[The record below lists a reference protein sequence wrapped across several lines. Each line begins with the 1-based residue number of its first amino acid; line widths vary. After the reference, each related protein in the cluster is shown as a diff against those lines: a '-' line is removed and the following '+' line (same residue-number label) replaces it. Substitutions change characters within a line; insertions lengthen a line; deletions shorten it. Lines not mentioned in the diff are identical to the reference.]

1 MSKAFASQA
10 DMADKKITFEQ
21 LSAHCWAYTAE
32 GDPNSGVIIGE
43 KYILVSDATATPAMA
58 RDLIAK
64 IRTVSDKPI
73 KYVLLTHYHAVRVL
87 GASAY
92 FAEGAS
98 EIIASQGTYELI
110 VERGAQ
116 DMKSEM
122 ERFPRLFR
130 GADSIPG
137 LTWPT
142 LVIGGGD
149 PFKGELPGKLTVD
162 LGGVK
167 VQIWSPGAGH
177 TRGDTIAWVEEE
189 KVLFSGDL
197 VEYEAGVYTGDA
209 QLEEWPAT
217 LEALRAL
224 GAEAIVPGRG
234 EAMKGAADVN
244 KALDYT
250 KRWVTTLDP
259 TEHQFVTAV
268 VCLGLFTAARISE
281 QVRSG
286 IGSLPRGQ
294 RFAGMALG
302 LTTPQVYRYVILPMA
317 FRIIIPPLT
326 SESMNIVKN
335 SSVAFAVSIPE
346 LTLFA
351 MQAQEET
358 SRGVEVYLAVTVL
371 YVITAFAINRV
382 MAFLEK
388 RSRVPGMV
396 ASTGSGGH

>member
-1 MSKAFASQA
+1 MSDAPTKAFASQA
-10 DMADKKITFEQ
+10 DLADKKITFEQ
-21 LSAHCWAYTAE
+21 LSKHCWAYTAE
-32 GDPNSGVIIGE
+32 GDPNSGVIIGD
-43 KYILVSDATATPAMA
+43 KYIMVSDATATPDMA

-92 FAEGAS
+92 AAEGAT
-98 EIIASQGTYELI
+98 EIIASRGTYELI

-116 DMKSEM
+116 DMQSEI

-130 GADSIPG
+130 GVEGIPG

-142 LVIGGGD
+142 MVIGDG
-149 PFKGELPGKLTVD
+149 KPGRQGSLTVD

-167 VQIWSPGAGH
+167 VEIWHPGPGH

-224 GAEAIVPGRG
+224 KAEAIVPGRG
-234 EAMKGAADVN
+234 EAMKGQADVN

-250 KRWVTTLDP
+250 KRWV
-259 TEHQFVTAV
+259 E
-268 VCLGLFTAARISE
+268 
-281 QVRSG
+281 
-286 IGSLPRGQ
+286 
-294 RFAGMALG
+294 
-302 LTTPQVYRYVILPMA
+302 
-317 FRIIIPPLT
+317 
-326 SESMNIVKN
+326 
-335 SSVAFAVSIPE
+335 
-346 LTLFA
+346 TLFRCGKEA
-351 MQAQEET
+351 AAQGLDLKASMAHTRKSMDPIFGHVFIYEHCLPFDVSRAYDEAKGIKNPRIWTAERDKEMWAALQA
-358 SRGVEVYLAVTVL
+358 
-371 YVITAFAINRV
+371 
-382 MAFLEK
+382 
-388 RSRVPGMV
+388 
-396 ASTGSGGH
+396 

>member
-10 DMADKKITFEQ
+10 DLADKKITFEQ

-32 GDPNSGVIIGE
+32 GDPNSGVIIGDQ
-43 KYILVSDATATPAMA
+43 YIMVSDATATPAMA
-58 RDLIAK
+58 QDLIAK

-92 FAEGAS
+92 KAEGAT
-98 EIIASQGTYELI
+98 EIIASRGTYELI

-116 DMKSEM
+116 DMQSEM

-130 GADSIPG
+130 GADSVPG

-142 LVIGGGD
+142 LVIGDGQ
-149 PFKGELPGKLTVD
+149 PGRQGSLEVD

-167 VQIWSPGAGH
+167 VQIWHPGQGH
-177 TRGDTIAWVEEE
+177 TRGDTIAWVEAE

-224 GAEAIVPGRG
+224 NAEFIVPGRG
-234 EAMKGAADVN
+234 EAMKGNADVN

-250 KRWVTTLDP
+250 QRWVTTLFQAGK
-259 TEHQFVTAV
+259 E
-268 VCLGLFTAARISE
+268 AAA
-281 QVRSG
+281 
-286 IGSLPRGQ
+286 
-294 RFAGMALG
+294 AGMDLKAAMAHTRKSMDPVFGHVFIYEHCLPFDVSRAYDEAQGIKNPRIWTAERDKEMWAAL
-302 LTTPQVYRYVILPMA
+302 Q
-317 FRIIIPPLT
+317 
-326 SESMNIVKN
+326 S
-335 SSVAFAVSIPE
+335 
-346 LTLFA
+346 
-351 MQAQEET
+351 
-358 SRGVEVYLAVTVL
+358 
-371 YVITAFAINRV
+371 
-382 MAFLEK
+382 
-388 RSRVPGMV
+388 
-396 ASTGSGGH
+396 

>member
-1 MSKAFASQA
+1 MTKAFASQA
-10 DMADKKITFEQ
+10 DLEDKKITFEQ

-32 GDPNSGVIIGE
+32 GDPNSGVIIGDQ
-43 KYILVSDATATPAMA
+43 YILVSDATATPAMA

-149 PFKGELPGKLTVD
+149 PFKGELPGRLTVD

-177 TRGDTIAWVEEE
+177 TRGDTIAWVEAE

-209 QLEEWPAT
+209 QLAEWPAT

-224 GAEAIVPGRG
+224 SAEAIVPGRG

-250 KRWVTTLDP
+250 KRWV
-259 TEHQFVTAV
+259 E
-268 VCLGLFTAARISE
+268 
-281 QVRSG
+281 
-286 IGSLPRGQ
+286 
-294 RFAGMALG
+294 
-302 LTTPQVYRYVILPMA
+302 
-317 FRIIIPPLT
+317 
-326 SESMNIVKN
+326 
-335 SSVAFAVSIPE
+335 
-346 LTLFA
+346 TLFA
-351 MQAQEET
+351 AGKEAAAAGMDLKAAMAHTRKSMDPVFGHVFIYEHCLPFDV
-358 SRGVEVYLAVTVL
+358 SRAYDEASG
-371 YVITAFAINRV
+371 IKNPRIWTAERDMEMWKA
-382 MAFLEK
+382 LQ
-388 RSRVPGMV
+388 S
-396 ASTGSGGH
+396 

>member
-1 MSKAFASQA
+1 MSNAPTKAFASQA
-10 DMADKKITFEQ
+10 DLADKKITFEQ
-21 LSAHCWAYTAE
+21 LSKHCWAYTAE
-32 GDPNSGVIIGE
+32 GDPNSGVIIGD
-43 KYILVSDATATPAMA
+43 KYIMVSDATATPDMA

-92 FAEGAS
+92 AAEGAT
-98 EIIASQGTYELI
+98 EIIASRGTYELI

-116 DMKSEM
+116 DMQSEI

-130 GADSIPG
+130 GVEGIPG

-142 LVIGGGD
+142 MVIGDG
-149 PFKGELPGKLTVD
+149 KPGRQGSLTVD

-167 VQIWSPGAGH
+167 VEIWHPGPGH

-224 GAEAIVPGRG
+224 KAEAIVPGRG
-234 EAMKGAADVN
+234 EAMKGQADVN

-250 KRWVTTLDP
+250 KRWV
-259 TEHQFVTAV
+259 E
-268 VCLGLFTAARISE
+268 
-281 QVRSG
+281 
-286 IGSLPRGQ
+286 
-294 RFAGMALG
+294 
-302 LTTPQVYRYVILPMA
+302 
-317 FRIIIPPLT
+317 
-326 SESMNIVKN
+326 
-335 SSVAFAVSIPE
+335 
-346 LTLFA
+346 TLFRCGKEA
-351 MQAQEET
+351 AAQGLDLKASMAHT
-358 SRGVEVYLAVTVL
+358 RKSMDPIFGHVL
-371 YVITAFAINRV
+371 SLIHI
-382 MAFLEK
+382 
-388 RSRVPGMV
+388 
-396 ASTGSGGH
+396 

>member
-10 DMADKKITFEQ
+10 DLDDKKITFEQ

-43 KYILVSDATATPAMA
+43 KFIMVSDATATPAMA
-58 RDLIAK
+58 RDLIQH

-92 FAEGAS
+92 LAEGAT
-98 EIIASQGTYELI
+98 EVIASRGTYELI

-116 DMKSEM
+116 DMQSEM

-130 GADSIPG
+130 GADSVPG

-142 LVIGGGD
+142 LVIGDG
-149 PFKGELPGKLTVD
+149 KPGRQGSLEVD

-167 VQIWSPGAGH
+167 VSIWHPGPGH

-217 LEALRAL
+217 LDALRAL
-224 GAEAIVPGRG
+224 GAEYIVPGRG
-234 EAMKGAADVN
+234 EAMKGNADVN

-250 KRWVTTLDP
+250 KRWVTTLFQAGK
-259 TEHQFVTAV
+259 E
-268 VCLGLFTAARISE
+268 AAA
-281 QVRSG
+281 
-286 IGSLPRGQ
+286 
-294 RFAGMALG
+294 AGMDLKSAMAHTRKSMDPVFGHVFIYEHCLPFDVSRAFDEAQGIKNPRIWTAERDKAMWSAL
-302 LTTPQVYRYVILPMA
+302 
-317 FRIIIPPLT
+317 
-326 SESMNIVKN
+326 
-335 SSVAFAVSIPE
+335 
-346 LTLFA
+346 
-351 MQAQEET
+351 QA
-358 SRGVEVYLAVTVL
+358 
-371 YVITAFAINRV
+371 
-382 MAFLEK
+382 
-388 RSRVPGMV
+388 
-396 ASTGSGGH
+396 

>member
-1 MSKAFASQA
+1 MTQPATGTPTKAFASQA
-10 DMADKKITFEQ
+10 DLDDKKITFEQ

-32 GDPNSGVIIGE
+32 GDPNSGVIIGD
-43 KYILVSDATATPAMA
+43 KFIMVSDATATPAMA
-58 RDLIAK
+58 RDLIAR
-64 IRTVSDKPI
+64 IRGISDKPI

-92 FAEGAS
+92 AAEGAT

-116 DMKSEM
+116 DMQSEM

-130 GADSIPG
+130 NAESVTG

-149 PFKGELPGKLTVD
+149 PVKGEVPGKLTLD

-167 VQIWSPGAGH
+167 VDVWHPGPGH
-177 TRGDTIAWVEEE
+177 TRGDTIAWIAAE

-217 LEALRAL
+217 LEVLRAL

-234 EAMKGAADVN
+234 EAMKGAANVH

-250 KRWVTTLDP
+250 KRWVQMLFAAGKEAAAANMDLKAAMAHTRSQMDP
-259 TEHQFVTAV
+259 VFGHVFIYEH
-268 VCLGLFTAARISE
+268 CLPFDVSRAYDEAKGIKNPRIWTAARDQE
-281 QVRSG
+281 MW
-286 IGSLPRGQ
+286 
-294 RFAGMALG
+294 AAL
-302 LTTPQVYRYVILPMA
+302 
-317 FRIIIPPLT
+317 
-326 SESMNIVKN
+326 
-335 SSVAFAVSIPE
+335 
-346 LTLFA
+346 
-351 MQAQEET
+351 QA
-358 SRGVEVYLAVTVL
+358 
-371 YVITAFAINRV
+371 
-382 MAFLEK
+382 
-388 RSRVPGMV
+388 
-396 ASTGSGGH
+396 